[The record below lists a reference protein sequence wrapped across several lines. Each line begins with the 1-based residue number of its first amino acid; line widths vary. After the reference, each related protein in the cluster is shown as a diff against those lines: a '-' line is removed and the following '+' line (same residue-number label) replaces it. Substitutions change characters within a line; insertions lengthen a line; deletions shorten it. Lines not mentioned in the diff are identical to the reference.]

1 MKKYILLTI
10 ALLCMIVQG
19 TWAQDCFDRLE
30 SELSSLTGKNVYN
43 LEQDGYWNTICL
55 PFDIYS
61 VESSFEGATVMEQNG
76 RKLVIK

>member
-1 MKKYILLTI
+1 MQKIRYLII
-10 ALLCMIVQG
+10 ALMCMVVQG
-19 TWAQDCFDRLE
+19 AWAQDCFDRLE